1 MENKLKQRT
10 KTFQSH
16 HIKKETHREA
26 PKEKGVKMTNSDYLD
41 SKVRKNENKKIETIQ
56 TDGYEDQNSQY
67 VFDNEF
73 EQEDDEAVVIQ
84 QNPKI
89 T

>member
-1 MENKLKQRT
+1 
-10 KTFQSH
+10 
-16 HIKKETHREA
+16 
-26 PKEKGVKMTNSDYLD
+26 MTNSDYLD